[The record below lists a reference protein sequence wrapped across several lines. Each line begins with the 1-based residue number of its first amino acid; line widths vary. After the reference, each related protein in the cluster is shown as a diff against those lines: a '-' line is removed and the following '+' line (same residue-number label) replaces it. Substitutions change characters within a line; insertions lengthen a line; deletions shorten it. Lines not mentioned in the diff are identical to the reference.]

1 MGAYEITVLGLV
13 QGIGFRPFV
22 AEYAEKH
29 GLVGS
34 IKNAGGAVKLYVEC
48 DDVEIGKL
56 CYHLRYNCPEG
67 GRVDKVEVKPVQ
79 EVLYDEETAKIT
91 KELKSVAEKVEAA
104 ERDEEDYDYLSGR
117 GWLDPP
123 KKKKVEE
130 KSLLKR

>member
-48 DDVEIGKL
+48 DDL
-56 CYHLRYNCPEG
+56 
-67 GRVDKVEVKPVQ
+67 
-79 EVLYDEETAKIT
+79 
-91 KELKSVAEKVEAA
+91 
-104 ERDEEDYDYLSGR
+104 
-117 GWLDPP
+117 
-123 KKKKVEE
+123 
-130 KSLLKR
+130 